1 MKTIGLRLMSLRLV
15 SPRLVS
21 LFGAALL
28 VVALHAVPT
37 AASGQT
43 GSQNAPTAVSTQGNR
58 GNPESEP
65 KGSGERQASARS
77 AKPRPRPQFGA
88 SNPRRPRP
96 PAPQR
101 SVAEALNPPS
111 VRPSAP
117 LQSAAVANRA
127 SVQNEAIYRALRVR
141 SGSAIRPGTA
151 AGGNSRHRDPNPPVI
166 RGAASSSNRNAAAID
181 GMQTN
186 LKRSRN

>member
-1 MKTIGLRLMSLRLV
+1 MKTICLRLV

-77 AKPRPRPQFGA
+77 AKPRLRPKFGV
-88 SNPRRPRP
+88 SRPRRPRP

-111 VRPSAP
+111 VRLSAP
-117 LQSAAVANRA
+117 ARSAAVANRG
-127 SVQNEAIYRALRVR
+127 SVQNEAIYRALPVR

-166 RGAASSSNRNAAAID
+166 GGSASSKSRNTAAID